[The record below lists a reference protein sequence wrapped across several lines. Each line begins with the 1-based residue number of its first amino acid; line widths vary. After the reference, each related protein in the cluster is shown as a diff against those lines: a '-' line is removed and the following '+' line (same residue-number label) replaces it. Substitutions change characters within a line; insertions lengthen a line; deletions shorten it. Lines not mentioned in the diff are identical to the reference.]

1 MFGGQFFGGIHG
13 NFEQRFRCFSMAC
26 IDKAHLENG
35 DKLILPPSALGRLSS
50 LNIDYPMLFEIRNEK
65 DGSHSH
71 CGVLEFTADEGV
83 VYMPHWMQQNMLME
97 EGDLVKLKSVSLPKG
112 TYVKLRPHTKD
123 FLDISNPK
131 AVLETSLRNYTCLT
145 VGDSFM
151 VNYNNKRYYIDVVEA
166 KPANA
171 ISIVE
176 TDCEVDFTEPLDYV
190 EPEKD
195 YGRPAPAPATAPV
208 VAPFGRPPPNKAIEQ
223 PEEAPKFAAFVGSG
237 NRLDGKAASTLSSSS
252 SLSSNPGGSSSAAGS
267 SGQQEEA
274 PKPAGMAAGK
284 VLFGGNGLR
293 KPGELK
299 KPGDKKKKKEKEP
312 EPEEPKFKA
321 FGGTGNRLK

>member
-1 MFGGQFFGGIHG
+1 
-13 NFEQRFRCFSMAC
+13 
-26 IDKAHLENG
+26 
-35 DKLILPPSALGRLSS
+35 
-50 LNIDYPMLFEIRNEK
+50 
-65 DGSHSH
+65 
-71 CGVLEFTADEGV
+71 
-83 VYMPHWMQQNMLME
+83 MLME